1 MVAMW
6 RIAEPADDDRM
17 VELCRGLYD
26 EDPGPLPVPPANMR
40 ATLEEL
46 RYNPHRG
53 RAVVLEIQNRLA
65 GYALLIPFW
74 SNELGGNVCE
84 VDELFIIPERRNQGH
99 GTALFKAI
107 ANGVLWPSAVVGI
120 ALGVTPDN
128 SRARRLYERLG
139 FAAVGV
145 SMVYRIT

>member
-1 MVAMW
+1 MFLNMSFQQRRPRLSDTMMAMW
-6 RIAEPADDDRM
+6 RMAEPADDDRM

-46 RYNPHRG
+46 R
-53 RAVVLEIQNRLA
+53 
-65 GYALLIPFW
+65 
-74 SNELGGNVCE
+74 
-84 VDELFIIPERRNQGH
+84 RN
-99 GTALFKAI
+99 
-107 ANGVLWPSAVVGI
+107 ANGVLWATAVVGI

-139 FAAVGV
+139 FTAVGF